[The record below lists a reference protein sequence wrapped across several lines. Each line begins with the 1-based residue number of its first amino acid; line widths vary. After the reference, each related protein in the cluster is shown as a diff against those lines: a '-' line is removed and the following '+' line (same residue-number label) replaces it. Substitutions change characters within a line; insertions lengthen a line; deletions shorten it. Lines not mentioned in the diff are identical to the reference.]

1 LVQRKKVSRRRHQNR
16 RYLWRFSHASFLDSV
31 VRKDSRRAQSV
42 MRWNRFEVAPADIR
56 NLFVEMQQLHL
67 DMGVAFDT
75 CVAAPLLHITG
86 FAEGWP
92 TLPFQTPHAATA
104 RCSGRLNEQGKKAN
118 KTKVIHYERA
128 LWTNHRLSSRVIS
141 FVNVLHLLLPFSTS
155 FHRVHVCVL
164 HVRNINPRPRTSP
177 LLETRT
183 LPRIYRSQ
191 QCENTRSE
199 HLDFFVDLEATR
211 SFPVV

>member
-1 LVQRKKVSRRRHQNR
+1 LLEILRALAPAALVQRKKVSRRRHQNR

-118 KTKVIHYERA
+118 KTKAIHYEQHSGPTTAFPRVSF
-128 LWTNHRLSSRVIS
+128 LS
-141 FVNVLHLLLPFSTS
+141 LMFST
-155 FHRVHVCVL
+155 FFYL
-164 HVRNINPRPRTSP
+164 SP
-177 LLETRT
+177 LLSIVSMSVFCTCEISIRARE
-183 LPRIYRSQ
+183 LLHFLKHERFREFIAHSNARI
-191 QCENTRSE
+191 
-199 HLDFFVDLEATR
+199 
-211 SFPVV
+211 PVLSI